1 MSQRYFDPQGLARI
15 GHMELVA
22 RQVVEGFLTGRH
34 RSPYHGFSVE
44 YLDHRAYT
52 PGDDLRSLDWKIL
65 ARSNKY
71 YSKLFQDETNLRA
84 HILLDC
90 SRSMAFQSEGLSKL
104 AYGSYLAAAL
114 TYLLLHQNDA
124 VGLVL
129 FDRDIRQQLPPRAR
143 PTQFRRVLDLLEHAQ
158 PGGDTDFRSALAT
171 IARLTSELPCPVLV
185 KETGCGIAPAVARK
199 LDGAGVAA
207 IDVSGAGGTSWIAI
221 EAQRAKGAQAERGNL
236 FREWGIPTA
245 AAVGWLAQA
254 ELRAEIVASGGIR
267 SGLDAARSLAL
278 GAKVVGLAQPA
289 LAAASRDGTPGAIDF
304 LRNIIDSLR
313 TACMLAGADKVAEL
327 ARTPR
332 VLTGELRDWML
343 QSPT

>member
-1 MSQRYFDPQGLARI
+1 MSQRHFDPQGLARV

-90 SRSMAFQSEGLSKL
+90 SRSMAFQSEGMSKL

-124 VGLVL
+124 VGLAL
-129 FDRDIRQQLPPRAR
+129 FDRNIRHLLPPRAR
-143 PTQFRRVLDLLEHAQ
+143 PTQFRRVLDLLEDAQ
-158 PGGDTDFRSALAT
+158 PGGDTDVGGILHQVAERIRQRGLVILISDLIDDAAAIANGLQHFRHRHHEVIVFHVLDDAE
-171 IARLTSELPCPVLV
+171 INFPFDRLTEF
-185 KETGCGIAPAVARK
+185 KDME
-199 LDGAGVAA
+199 GAGTVVTNPKNIRGRYLDRIGAFVEA
-207 IDVSGAGGTSWIAI
+207 IRDACFSRKIGYSLTNTRQPYDV
-221 EAQRAKGAQAERGNL
+221 L
-236 FREWGIPTA
+236 
-245 AAVGWLAQA
+245 
-254 ELRAEIVASGGIR
+254 
-267 SGLDAARSLAL
+267 
-278 GAKVVGLAQPA
+278 
-289 LAAASRDGTPGAIDF
+289 LAAYLDKRSRLG
-304 LRNIIDSLR
+304 
-313 TACMLAGADKVAEL
+313 
-327 ARTPR
+327 
-332 VLTGELRDWML
+332 
-343 QSPT
+343 